1 MRARA
6 PIGVLRQVLKA
17 SLALATAALIS
28 SGVAKGTRARTSWV
42 AGLITSRHWSVLD
55 SMNSPLMRSL
65 MVGILLLLIGRLWA
79 LALVVLKDV
88 MDSSSAFLQQTIG
101 SFAPWVCIYA
111 QCRAGRVMD
120 WDNLRFF
127 LELSRAGRLTA
138 AARRLGVDHTTVS
151 RRLQAL
157 EKSLGV
163 ALFIRDTNGYTLT
176 EAGRSLLPQVE
187 LMEGASVRIEQALPS
202 PGDSLSGQ
210 VRIGATEGYGTM
222 LVAGQLSEL
231 SQRHPDLNLD
241 LLALPRAVR
250 LSRHEADIVI
260 TLERPERGPFI
271 ITKLSDYVLRLYAG
285 KDYLEAHGP
294 INSRSD
300 LEKHR
305 FVSYV
310 DDLVFS
316 KDLLFLD
323 EIAGSGA
330 VGVRS
335 TSVLAQQEAIAAG
348 AGLGIL
354 PAFTADQDPRLSLIM
369 PTQIRFIRTFW
380 MLMPIELKDIAR
392 MRVTWD
398 FLREQAERE
407 RGRLMGMAG

>member
-1 MRARA
+1 
-6 PIGVLRQVLKA
+6 
-17 SLALATAALIS
+17 
-28 SGVAKGTRARTSWV
+28 
-42 AGLITSRHWSVLD
+42 
-55 SMNSPLMRSL
+55 
-65 MVGILLLLIGRLWA
+65 
-79 LALVVLKDV
+79 
-88 MDSSSAFLQQTIG
+88 
-101 SFAPWVCIYA
+101 
-111 QCRAGRVMD
+111 MD

-127 LELSRAGRLTA
+127 LELSRAGRLTT

-151 RRLQAL
+151 RRVQAL

-163 ALFIRDTNGYTLT
+163 ALFIRDTTGYSLT

-187 LMEGASVRIEQALPS
+187 QMEGASVRIEQALPN
-202 PGDSLSGQ
+202 PGESLSGQ
-210 VRIGATEGYGTM
+210 VRIGATEGYGT
-222 LVAGQLSEL
+222 LILGRQLSEL
-231 SQRHPDLNLD
+231 SQRHPHLHLD

-271 ITKLSDYVLRLYAG
+271 ITKLTDYVLRLYVG
-285 KDYLEAHGP
+285 KEYLEKHGP
-294 INSRSD
+294 IRNRDD
-300 LEKHR
+300 LSKHR

-316 KDLLFLD
+316 KELLFLD

-330 VGVRS
+330 VGLRS
-335 TSVLAQQEAIAAG
+335 TSLLAQQEAIAAG

-354 PAFTADQDPRLSLIM
+354 PAFSADSDSRLSLVM
-369 PTQIRFIRTFW
+369 PEQIRFIRTFW

-398 FLREQAERE
+398 FLREMAERE
-407 RGRLMGMAG
+407 QGRLMGAS

>member
-1 MRARA
+1 
-6 PIGVLRQVLKA
+6 
-17 SLALATAALIS
+17 
-28 SGVAKGTRARTSWV
+28 
-42 AGLITSRHWSVLD
+42 
-55 SMNSPLMRSL
+55 
-65 MVGILLLLIGRLWA
+65 
-79 LALVVLKDV
+79 
-88 MDSSSAFLQQTIG
+88 
-101 SFAPWVCIYA
+101 
-111 QCRAGRVMD
+111 MD

-127 LELSRAGRLTA
+127 LELSRAGRLTT

-163 ALFIRDTNGYTLT
+163 ALFLRDTSGYTLT

-231 SQRHPDLNLD
+231 SHRHPHLHLD

-271 ITKLSDYVLRLYAG
+271 ITKLTDYVLRLYAG
-285 KDYLEAHGP
+285 KDYLQQHGP

-354 PAFTADQDPRLSLIM
+354 PAFTADQDSRLSLIM
-369 PTQIRFIRTFW
+369 PAQIRFIRTFW

-407 RGRLMGMAG
+407 RGRLMGSVG

>member
-1 MRARA
+1 
-6 PIGVLRQVLKA
+6 
-17 SLALATAALIS
+17 
-28 SGVAKGTRARTSWV
+28 
-42 AGLITSRHWSVLD
+42 
-55 SMNSPLMRSL
+55 
-65 MVGILLLLIGRLWA
+65 
-79 LALVVLKDV
+79 
-88 MDSSSAFLQQTIG
+88 
-101 SFAPWVCIYA
+101 
-111 QCRAGRVMD
+111 MD

-127 LELSRAGRLTA
+127 LELS
-138 AARRLGVDHTTVS
+138 
-151 RRLQAL
+151 
-157 EKSLGV
+157 
-163 ALFIRDTNGYTLT
+163 
-176 EAGRSLLPQVE
+176 
-187 LMEGASVRIEQALPS
+187 
-202 PGDSLSGQ
+202 
-210 VRIGATEGYGTM
+210 
-222 LVAGQLSEL
+222 
-231 SQRHPDLNLD
+231 
-241 LLALPRAVR
+241 RAVR

>member
-1 MRARA
+1 
-6 PIGVLRQVLKA
+6 
-17 SLALATAALIS
+17 
-28 SGVAKGTRARTSWV
+28 
-42 AGLITSRHWSVLD
+42 
-55 SMNSPLMRSL
+55 
-65 MVGILLLLIGRLWA
+65 
-79 LALVVLKDV
+79 
-88 MDSSSAFLQQTIG
+88 
-101 SFAPWVCIYA
+101 
-111 QCRAGRVMD
+111 MD

-127 LELSRAGRLTA
+127 LELSRAGRLTT

-151 RRLQAL
+151 RRVQAL

-163 ALFIRDTNGYTLT
+163 ALFIRDTTGYSLT

-187 LMEGASVRIEQALPS
+187 QMEGASVRIEQALPN
-202 PGDSLSGQ
+202 PGESLSGQ
-210 VRIGATEGYGTM
+210 VRIGATEGYGT
-222 LVAGQLSEL
+222 LILGAQLSEL
-231 SQRHPDLNLD
+231 SQRHPHLHLD

-271 ITKLSDYVLRLYAG
+271 ITKLTDYVLRLYVG
-285 KDYLEAHGP
+285 KDYLQTHGP
-294 INSRSD
+294 IRNRDD
-300 LEKHR
+300 LSKHR

-316 KDLLFLD
+316 KELLFLD

-330 VGVRS
+330 VGLRS
-335 TSVLAQQEAIAAG
+335 TSLLAQQEAIAAG

-354 PAFTADQDPRLSLIM
+354 PAFSADSDPRLQVVM
-369 PTQIRFIRTFW
+369 PEQIRFIRTFW

-398 FLREQAERE
+398 FLRQAAEKDRS
-407 RGRLMGMAG
+407 RLYGIAAHP

>member
-1 MRARA
+1 
-6 PIGVLRQVLKA
+6 
-17 SLALATAALIS
+17 
-28 SGVAKGTRARTSWV
+28 
-42 AGLITSRHWSVLD
+42 
-55 SMNSPLMRSL
+55 
-65 MVGILLLLIGRLWA
+65 
-79 LALVVLKDV
+79 
-88 MDSSSAFLQQTIG
+88 
-101 SFAPWVCIYA
+101 
-111 QCRAGRVMD
+111 MD

-127 LELSRAGRLTA
+127 LELSRAGRLTT
-138 AARRLGVDHTTVS
+138 AARRMGVDHTTVS

-163 ALFIRDTNGYTLT
+163 ALFIRDTSGYTLT

-187 LMEGASVRIEQALPS
+187 LMEGASVQIEQALPN
-202 PGDSLSGQ
+202 PGNSLSGQ
-210 VRIGATEGYGTM
+210 VRIGTTEGYGTM
-222 LVAGQLSEL
+222 LAGQLSEL
-231 SQRHPDLNLD
+231 SHRHPHLHLD
-241 LLALPRAVR
+241 LLALPRAVH

-271 ITKLSDYVLRLYAG
+271 ITKLTDYVLRLYAG
-285 KDYLEAHGP
+285 KEYLAQHGP

-323 EIAGSGA
+323 EIAGSGS

-354 PAFTADQDPRLSLIM
+354 PAFTADQDSRLQLIM

-398 FLREQAERE
+398 FLREMAERE
-407 RGRLMGMAG
+407 QNRLLGQKRA